1 MKVKTEKPIKQK
13 NRVFFLKFFFWV
25 MKVKTEKPK
34 YADKRRETIFKKR
47 KRKRQKKKKKE

>member
-1 MKVKTEKPIKQK
+1 
-13 NRVFFLKFFFWV
+13 

-47 KRKRQKKKKKE
+47 KRKGQKKKKKNNTGKLVNSGL